1 MAEIEMVI
9 DSIRVSLM
17 NYQRVVILKEKE
29 AERYLPIWIGPAEA
43 DAIAVK
49 MQGIAVARPLTHDFV
64 CAVIN
69 TFGGDV
75 KSAII
80 SDLKNDCFYAKVVL
94 KKDKEQIEIDC
105 RPSDALA
112 IALRV
117 GAPIF
122 ANEKVL
128 AEAGILLDPE
138 TGRPVGTGVTLDKE
152 GEFVEL
158 PRVERDKLRK
168 FSGSTQ
174 EIFALA
180 EEEAKRLDS
189 NYIGTGHLLLALVR
203 KSPTMATMVLTN
215 LGVNSDKVV
224 STVETAIDEEQPLE
238 TNKIALN
245 LNAKKT
251 IELCLDEA
259 RRLASPQVLPEHLL
273 LGMMREE
280 KGIAARLLKD
290 LGINTE
296 RIYVELIRL
305 YTQSWHEQ

>member
-1 MAEIEMVI
+1 MAEIEMEI
-9 DSIRVSLM
+9 ESIRASLM

-49 MQGIAVARPLTHDFV
+49 LQGVT
-64 CAVIN
+64 VIN
-69 TFGGDV
+69 TFGGAV
-75 KSAII
+75 KSTMI
-80 SDLKNDCFYAKVVL
+80 SELKNDTFYAKVVL
-94 KKDKEQIEIDC
+94 KKDKEEIEIDC

-128 AEAGILLDPE
+128 AKAGILLDPE
-138 TGRPVGTGVTLDKE
+138 TGRPVGIGVTLDKE
-152 GEFVEL
+152 GESVEI
-158 PRVERDKLRK
+158 PGVEDDKLKK
-168 FSGSTQ
+168 FSEPTL

-189 NYIGTGHLLLALVR
+189 SYIGTGHLLLALVC
-203 KSPTMATMVLTN
+203 KSSTIATMVLTN
-215 LGVNSDKVV
+215 LGVNLDKVL
-224 STVETAIDEEQPLE
+224 SAVETAIDEEQPFE
-238 TNKIALN
+238 TNKMALN

-259 RRLASPQVLPEHLL
+259 RRLGSPQVLPEQLL
-273 LGMMREE
+273 LGMIREK

-290 LGINTE
+290 LGVNTE
-296 RIYVELIRL
+296 RIYVELIHL
-305 YTQSWHEQ
+305 YTQSWHERQPPSN